1 MKDLKLATVQ
11 SIQRKILKIFKR
23 DKFRAIRAAK
33 RMRMRQ
39 FVRYLQQ
46 KLE

>member
-11 SIQRKILKIFKR
+11 SIQKKILKIFSR

-33 RMRMRQ
+33 RMKMRQ

-46 KLE
+46 RV

>member
-11 SIQRKILKIFKR
+11 SIQKKIHKIFKK
-23 DKFRAIRAAK
+23 DKYRAVRIAK
-33 RMRMRQ
+33 RFKMSR

-46 KLE
+46 KL